1 MPDHKWVVCPKGQ
14 GRQHE
19 DGIPENRI
27 RNFKSDSV
35 GLVKEETEDTAIV
48 WLIGRDEI
56 WSVPLKETRFINVNE
71 TGDKFESKIC
81 NVCHCL
87 LPVEKFDKNQ
97 NNKHGVI
104 RRPSCTKCRTDIDKR
119 APKSK
124 QAKAMEKK
132 RPTSGT
138 PFKCP
143 ICRKRS
149 IAGITAKLVADH
161 DHHTG
166 NIRDFICDSC
176 NTGLGRFKNGEDFL
190 ENAIAYLKERD
201 TLTISISTPQKSNTD
216 KPSKK

>member
-14 GRQHE
+14 GKQHE
-19 DGIPENRI
+19 NGIPESRI
-27 RNFKSDSV
+27 RNFEPNSI
-35 GLVKEETEDTAIV
+35 GLVKEETGDTAIV
-48 WLIGRDEI
+48 WLIGRSET
-56 WSVPLKETRFINVNE
+56 WSVPLKETKPVDVE
-71 TGDKFESKIC
+71 KTGGKFESKIC

-87 LPVEKFDKNQ
+87 LPVAKFDRNQ
-97 NNKHGVI
+97 NNKHGVV
-104 RRPSCTKCRTDIDKR
+104 RRPSCIKCRTDIDKR
-119 APKSK
+119 APKSR
-124 QAKAMEKK
+124 QAKAMEKR
-132 RPTSGT
+132 RPALGT

-149 IAGITAKLVADH
+149 IAGVTAKIVADH

-201 TLTISISTPQKSNTD
+201 TLSTP
-216 KPSKK
+216 